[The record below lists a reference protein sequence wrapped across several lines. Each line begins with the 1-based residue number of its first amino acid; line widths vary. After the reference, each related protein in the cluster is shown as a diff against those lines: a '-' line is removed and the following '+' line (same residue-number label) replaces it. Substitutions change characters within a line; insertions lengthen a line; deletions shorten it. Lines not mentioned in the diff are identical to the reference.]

1 MKLKV
6 RRPDESRSKVAPKSL
21 QSRNLPAGQGREN
34 A

>member
-6 RRPDESRSKVAPKSL
+6 RRLDESRSKSL